1 MPPDELF
8 SAPIDFS
15 FAKPVAE
22 RTEPLFWICEIRF
35 LRKFSS
41 SSEDEIRRIE
51 FRKGLNIIW
60 AEAPTDS
67 SPDDGQRIAGHATG
81 KTTLCRMIR
90 YLLGEPHIASK
101 NVAIAISQQFPD
113 GYVVGRFIVDGES
126 WCVAR
131 SFMKIRD
138 DFAKKIDSID
148 DFLKDN
154 NTKGSFTQFEQR
166 LSELLPK
173 ITPLE
178 TLANREKL
186 TFKHL
191 LPWFT
196 RDQDSQYTKL
206 TEWRD
211 NTLSDSGSPA
221 LSVKQAML
229 IMRSILEP
237 KVTQE
242 IELISLQ
249 TELTKQLQ
257 ENKDRLNTLES
268 MLAYDSMRIH
278 KIGEKA
284 DSATE
289 LDEMYLAELH
299 ARYEKLLVSAC
310 LDNMDNEKLS
320 DLQTKRDELFGQ
332 YHSQA
337 AQYNESLQAYRQHVR
352 EIKELEKKEK
362 ADSFAEEY
370 LDEIQMAAQMQPTRQ
385 YCCAPLAVAIKE
397 GCQIA
402 LQNIRPIDTA
412 SLNNLSSAVSLEL
425 QRKRDIANEFAN
437 FLKQEKTRLDGLK
450 SAWETSEINLAE
462 FKQKINKEKNLRAAR
477 IGNILE
483 AVKRY
488 EYDLNEKEAAKSE
501 YEAIQ
506 YQHKQCTEKLALL
519 RETEKQARLEVRN
532 IYDNIIRYIL
542 GAEVSGDI
550 SFSGGDIELKC
561 SYNNAALSSAALN
574 AAKNICFDLTVMTAA
589 IGGVGSHPRFLM
601 HDGPRV
607 SDLAAAIFRYYFSF
621 ARELELL
628 ANNKPNF
635 QYIITTTE
643 APPQELQIYPWLVCK
658 LDAANAESRLLK
670 CNL

>member
-1 MPPDELF
+1 M
-8 SAPIDFS
+8 
-15 FAKPVAE
+15 
-22 RTEPLFWICEIRF
+22 
-35 LRKFSS
+35 
-41 SSEDEIRRIE
+41 
-51 FRKGLNIIW
+51 
-60 AEAPTDS
+60 
-67 SPDDGQRIAGHATG
+67 
-81 KTTLCRMIR
+81 
-90 YLLGEPHIASK
+90 
-101 NVAIAISQQFPD
+101 
-113 GYVVGRFIVDGES
+113 
-126 WCVAR
+126 
-131 SFMKIRD
+131 
-138 DFAKKIDSID
+138 
-148 DFLKDN
+148 
-154 NTKGSFTQFEQR
+154 
-166 LSELLPK
+166 
-173 ITPLE
+173 
-178 TLANREKL
+178 
-186 TFKHL
+186 
-191 LPWFT
+191 
-196 RDQDSQYTKL
+196 
-206 TEWRD
+206 
-211 NTLSDSGSPA
+211 
-221 LSVKQAML
+221 
-229 IMRSILEP
+229 
-237 KVTQE
+237 
-242 IELISLQ
+242 
-249 TELTKQLQ
+249 
-257 ENKDRLNTLES
+257 
-268 MLAYDSMRIH
+268 
-278 KIGEKA
+278 
-284 DSATE
+284 
-289 LDEMYLAELH
+289 
-299 ARYEKLLVSAC
+299 
-310 LDNMDNEKLS
+310 
-320 DLQTKRDELFGQ
+320 QTKRDELFGQ

-352 EIKELEKKEK
+352 EIKELEKKEN
-362 ADSFAEEY
+362 ADSFAEEH

-397 GCQIA
+397 GCQLA

-462 FKQKINKEKNLRAAR
+462 FNQKINKEKNLRAAR

-488 EYDLNEKEAAKSE
+488 EDDLNEKEAIKKE
-501 YEAIQ
+501 YEDIQ

-519 RETEKQARLEVRN
+519 RGTEKQARLKVRN

-628 ANNKPNF
+628 ANNEPTF